1 MVAHEVSFRRRWRLR
16 GMRMAHPAS
25 RRVQLPEER
34 QDLLPGAC
42 SYPKRSRGAF
52 HHQGQALAPR
62 ESSGVPEQRHASL
75 AAQHLVALVVHAAR
89 AQVGAP
95 VLVGHDARLI
105 HEVPGLLHEVVQSA

>member
-1 MVAHEVSFRRRWRLR
+1 
-16 GMRMAHPAS
+16 MAHPAS

-42 SYPKRSRGAF
+42 SYPKRSRGAS
-52 HHQGQALAPR
+52 HHQGQALAPRESARSPGTSGLRAPR

-95 VLVGHDARLI
+95 VLVGHNTRLI
-105 HEVPGLLHEVVQSA
+105 HEVPGLLHEVVRSA